1 MPIRPEEPVMHTIE
15 IAGRPTIVV
24 NGSKDEVENL
34 LTDDWLRQDLL
45 VLETE
50 ARPLWFGQ
58 QKDFFVRPAFQE
70 EAARWEVAL
79 SRSLL
84 KGDVREDG
92 REYPCPRFPGITRAT
107 TVSRQGAGRLLG
119 GGYEN
124 MLQFDRGLRR
134 DG

>member
-1 MPIRPEEPVMHTIE
+1 MHTIE
-15 IAGRPTIVV
+15 TAGRPTIVV

-34 LTDDWLRQDLL
+34 LTDDRLRQDLL

-50 ARPLWFGQ
+50 GRPLWFGQ
-58 QKDFFVRPAFQE
+58 QEEFFVRPAFKE
-70 EAARWEVAL
+70 EVAGWAVAF

-84 KGDVREDG
+84 KGDVREDD
-92 REYPCPRFPGITRAT
+92 RECPCPRFPGITKAT
-107 TVSRQGAGRLLG
+107 TVSRQGAGHLLG